1 MLPHARFDRLGV
13 ACRGSCHCYH
23 CHCWRCSCSCL
34 PACLNASMPQICLWR
49 CRCCS
54 QRSHRSSA
62 SQPGIAARHRW
73 LASLL
78 LLLLLLL
85 LLALPL
91 STSTEV
97 HVFFRWNNSIVCFSA
112 VRRHHRGRHHQALSP
127 CFCVLA
133 NPTVLPG
140 LLPLLLLPTIRIRN
154 VSQNGAQ
161 TLRNDAGAVIKM
173 PLPEQPVC
181 LL

>member
-1 MLPHARFDRLGV
+1 MPGLPLPLPLQLLLLPLPLQ
-13 ACRGSCHCYH
+13 
-23 CHCWRCSCSCL
+23 L
-34 PACLNASMPQICLWR
+34 PACLNASNLPLAMPLLQSTQP
-49 CRCCS
+49 S
-54 QRSHRSSA
+54 QL
-62 SQPGIAARHRW
+62 GIAARHRW

-140 LLPLLLLPTIRIRN
+140 LLRLSRLLLPTIRIRN

-173 PLPEQPVC
+173 PLPKQPVC
-181 LL
+181 FL